1 MKIII
6 FLCFLFGFGMAKEAG
21 AQISTSQ
28 IRSASKQ
35 VKQVKQVNS
44 AAKNVVS
51 GAMLSQLDE
60 QLRQKFRLD
69 AVKSELSGETL
80 RVKAASAAF
89 ARLPASAQNAHGAR
103 ILEGAVSMLGA
114 QKSKPIK
121 TLVVD
126 LVQDITVG
134 NAIKSFSRQL
144 K

>member
-1 MKIII
+1 MKITF
-6 FLCFLFGFGMAKEAG
+6 FLSLLLSFGMAKEAG

-28 IRSASKQ
+28 IRSLSKQ
-35 VKQVKQVNS
+35 VKQANTT
-44 AAKNVVS
+44 AKSVGIGV
-51 GAMLSQLDE
+51 MLSQLDE

-89 ARLPASAQNAHGAR
+89 TRLPADAQNAHGTR
-103 ILEGAVSMLGA
+103 ILEGVVSMLGA
-114 QKSKPIK
+114 QQSKLVK

-126 LVQDITVG
+126 LVQDIALG

>member
-1 MKIII
+1 MKIIL
-6 FLCFLFGFGMAKEAG
+6 FLCFLLGFGMAKEAG

-28 IRSASKQ
+28 IRSLSKQ
-35 VKQVKQVNS
+35 VKQAS
-44 AAKNVVS
+44 SSAKNVVS

-103 ILEGAVSMLGA
+103 IIEGAVSMLGA
-114 QKSKPIK
+114 QQSKPIK

>member
-1 MKIII
+1 MKIIF
-6 FLCFLFGFGMAKEAG
+6 FLYLLLGLGLANEAG

-28 IRSASKQ
+28 IRSVSKQ
-35 VKQVKQVNS
+35 VKQANS
-44 AAKNVVS
+44 AAKNASS
-51 GAMLSQLDE
+51 GLMLSQLDE

-89 ARLPASAQNAHGAR
+89 ARLPAASQNAHGAR
-103 ILEGAVSMLGA
+103 ILEGAVTMLGA
-114 QKSKPIK
+114 QKSTPVK

-134 NAIKSFSRQL
+134 NAIKSFSRQV